1 MNILDEIINRTD
13 ISLDEGCDKLYF
25 ETFDFQSSE
34 YMVIPEAYFYREAI
48 KSPGFFDFHFIA
60 GIFDLA
66 EVYSPSADL
75 RFSLY
80 WFQKKQPKTI
90 KVSTYKESIYNSDK
104 SSVNHGEPNRLYLPD
119 SYPNEYYSYLSSIEN
134 WINNNTIGEDN
145 LWTEYNEISA
155 SGFNN
160 NEPYSGRYLKRNIK
174 LIDLLQSEKTIPLSD
189 LADVLNAEDYGI
201 TDEEV
206 PYVWHDKPFRYPYEP
221 GYFRKGR
228 VTNLKLQK
236 GDIMFS
242 FGVPDEYSINYFY
255 TSYPET
261 KYCTASTVVV
271 RPKSLS
277 TSDYLFL
284 YLSSD
289 IAKRIIDFQVKG
301 LVIQRLSKKQI
312 EQIPVIEPKRTQKS
326 YHDLFLMNYMGAERF
341 DLFSKYY
348 ERHIV
353 DSIED
358 LLNDELI
365 TKALRCR
372 NQRAHE
378 IIVSDIEE
386 IKKCFEAKA
395 FKATLIMAG
404 SVLEAFLIDWLSE
417 LKKKDYFLSKC
428 LIEDAKGERLAN
440 LADYINMIDEIKKPD
455 WMKEAVKAHEIR
467 EQRNKVHAKLCLNDE
482 EKIDAKLCEKVIKYL
497 SQIIKTRYETDLD
510 SKRKASRLSL
520 P

>member
-1 MNILDEIINRTD
+1 MISILDEIIKRTD
-13 ISLDEGCDKLYF
+13 YFLGEGCDKEYF
-25 ETFDFQSSE
+25 DSFDFQSSE
-34 YMVIPEAYFYREAI
+34 FMIIPEAYFNREAI
-48 KSPGFFDFHFIA
+48 NNPGIFENHFIA

-66 EVYSPSADL
+66 EVYSPSVDL

-80 WFQKKQPKTI
+80 WLKKEQPHAVR
-90 KVSTYKESIYNSDK
+90 VSSYKESIYSSDK
-104 SSVNHGEPNRLYLPD
+104 SVLNHDETNRLCLPD
-119 SYPNEYYSYLSSIEN
+119 SYPSEYYSYLESIEE
-134 WINNNTIGEDN
+134 WINHNHIESDN
-145 LWTEYNEISA
+145 PWAEYNEVEISEYH
-155 SGFNN
+155 NT
-160 NEPYSGRYLKRNIK
+160 EPYSGRYLKSSILLFK
-174 LIDLLQSEKTIPLSD
+174 MLQSEEIVPLSEF
-189 LADVLNAEDYGI
+189 AEVIIAEDCGF
-201 TDEEV
+201 TDERV
-206 PYVWHDKPFRYPYEP
+206 PYVWHDKPFSYPYESS
-221 GYFRKGR
+221 YFRKGR

-255 TSYPET
+255 KSYSET
-261 KYCTASTVVV
+261 KYCPALTVVA

-277 TSDYLFL
+277 NSDYLFL

-289 IAKRIIDFQVKG
+289 IAKQIIDYQVKG

-312 EQIPVIEPKRTQKS
+312 EQIPIIQPKRTQKS

-358 LLNDELI
+358 LLNEELI

-378 IIVSDIEE
+378 IIISDIEE

-395 FKATLIMAG
+395 YKATLIMAG

-417 LKKKDYFLSKC
+417 LERKDYFLAKY
-428 LIEDAKGERLAN
+428 IVVDAEGERTAN
-440 LADYINMIDEIKKPD
+440 LADYIDRIKEIKRPN
-455 WMKEAVKAHEIR
+455 WMNEAKNAHEIR
-467 EQRNKVHAKLCLNDE
+467 RKRNKVHAKLCLSDKE
-482 EKIDAKLCEKVIKYL
+482 IIDAKLCEKVIRYL
-497 SQIIKTRYETDLD
+497 SQIIKTRYETPIKT
-510 SKRKASRLSL
+510 KRKNG
-520 P
+520 